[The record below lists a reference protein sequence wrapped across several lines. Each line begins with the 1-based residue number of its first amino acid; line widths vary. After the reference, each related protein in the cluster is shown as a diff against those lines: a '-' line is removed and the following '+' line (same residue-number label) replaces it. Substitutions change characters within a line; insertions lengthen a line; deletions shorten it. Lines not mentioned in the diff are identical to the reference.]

1 MNSNKI
7 FDYITAKVKQSRKD
21 RKISQL
27 KLALILGHNSTSYV
41 ARIELRKGGVNYNLL
56 HLYLIAN
63 EFNMEVSDFLP
74 TVSECG

>member
-7 FDYITAKVKQSRKD
+7 FDYITANVKQSRKD

-27 KLALILGHNSTSYV
+27 KLALILGLNSTSYV